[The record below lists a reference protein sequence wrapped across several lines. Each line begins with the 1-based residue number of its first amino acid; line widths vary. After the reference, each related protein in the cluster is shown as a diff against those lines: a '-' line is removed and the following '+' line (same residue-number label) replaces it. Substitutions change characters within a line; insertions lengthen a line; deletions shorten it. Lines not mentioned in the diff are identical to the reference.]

1 MLAVELVIVLLAIFL
16 GARLGGI
23 GIGFAGGLGV
33 LVLALIGVKP
43 GSIPFDVISIIMAV
57 IAAISAMQVAGGMD
71 YLVQQTEKLLRKNP
85 KHITIL
91 APIVT
96 YFLTIFA
103 GTGNISLSALP
114 VIAEVAKEQ
123 GIKPCRPL
131 STAVVS
137 AQIAITASPI
147 SAAVVYMSSVME
159 GHGVSYLHLLMV
171 VLPSTFLTIFAGTG
185 NISLSAL
192 PVIAEVAKEQGIKPC
207 RPLSTAVVSAQIA
220 ITASPISAAVVYMSS
235 VMEGHGVS
243 YLHLLM
249 VVLPSTFCAVLVMSL
264 LVTWLFDS
272 KLSDDPVYLK
282 RLEEGLIT
290 LRGNKELEIKPRAKA
305 SVLLFLLGVLCVVA
319 YAIINSPGLGLV
331 AKPLM
336 NTTNAILIIMLSV
349 ATLTTLL
356 CRVDTDQVLNS
367 STFKAG
373 MSACIC
379 ILGVAWLGDTFVQA
393 NIDWIKETAG
403 SVIQAHPWLL
413 AVIFFFC
420 SALLYSQAATAKAL
434 MPMALALNVS
444 PLTAVASF
452 AAVSGLFILPTY
464 PTLVAAVQMDD
475 TGTTRIG
482 RFVFNH
488 PFFIPGTIGVI
499 LAVVFGFLLGGLM
512 L

>member
-1 MLAVELVIVLLAIFL
+1 MLVVELIIVLLAIFL

-33 LVLALIGVKP
+33 LVLAAIGVKP
-43 GSIPFDVISIIMAV
+43 GNIPFDVISIIMAV
-57 IAAISAMQVAGGMD
+57 IAAISAMQVAGGLD
-71 YLVQQTEKLLRKNP
+71 YLVHQTEKLLRRNP
-85 KHITIL
+85 KYITIL

-103 GTGNISLSALP
+103 GTGNISLATLP

-123 GIKPCRPL
+123 GVKPCRPL

-159 GHGVSYLHLLMV
+159 GHGISYLHLLSV
-171 VLPSTFLTIFAGTG
+171 VIPST
-185 NISLSAL
+185 
-192 PVIAEVAKEQGIKPC
+192 
-207 RPLSTAVVSAQIA
+207 
-220 ITASPISAAVVYMSS
+220 
-235 VMEGHGVS
+235 
-243 YLHLLM
+243 LL
-249 VVLPSTFCAVLVMSL
+249 AVLVMSF
-264 LVTWLFDS
+264 LVTMLFNS
-272 KLSDDPVYLK
+272 KLSDDPIYRK
-282 RLEEGLIT
+282 RLEEGLVE
-290 LRGNKELEIKPRAKA
+290 LRGEKQIEIKSGAKT
-305 SVLLFLLGVLCVVA
+305 SVWLFLLGVVGVVI
-319 YAIINSPGLGLV
+319 YAIINSPSMGLV
-331 AKPLM
+331 EKPLM

-349 ATLTTLL
+349 ATLTTVI
-356 CRVDTDQVLNS
+356 CKVDTDNILNS

-379 ILGVAWLGDTFVQA
+379 ILGVAWLGDTFVSN
-393 NIDWIKETAG
+393 NIDWIKDTAG
-403 SVIQAHPWLL
+403 EVIQGHLL
-413 AVIFFFC
+413 AVIFFFA

-482 RFVFNH
+482 KFVFNH
-488 PFFIPGTIGVI
+488 PFFIPGTLGVA
-499 LAVVFGFLLGGLM
+499 LAVCFGFVLGSFM

>member
-1 MLAVELVIVLLAIFL
+1 MLALELVIVLLAIFL

-171 VLPSTFLTIFAGTG
+171 VI
-185 NISLSAL
+185 
-192 PVIAEVAKEQGIKPC
+192 
-207 RPLSTAVVSAQIA
+207 
-220 ITASPISAAVVYMSS
+220 
-235 VMEGHGVS
+235 
-243 YLHLLM
+243 
-249 VVLPSTFCAVLVMSL
+249 PSTFCAVLVMSL

-272 KLSDDPVYLK
+272 KLSNDPVYLK

-290 LRGNKELEIKPRAKA
+290 LRGNNALAIKPRAKA

-356 CRVDTDQVLNS
+356 CRVDTDMVLNS
-367 STFKAG
+367 STFQGRHERLYLYPRRRLAG
-373 MSACIC
+373 RYLRAGQHRLDQRDGRQRHSGAPVAAGGDLLLL
-379 ILGVAWLGDTFVQA
+379 LG
-393 NIDWIKETAG
+393 
-403 SVIQAHPWLL
+403 
-413 AVIFFFC
+413 
-420 SALLYSQAATAKAL
+420 
-434 MPMALALNVS
+434 
-444 PLTAVASF
+444 
-452 AAVSGLFILPTY
+452 AAVLAGRHRQGADADGAGAERIAADRRRLLRRRLRPVHPADLPNAGRRGADGRYRHHAHRPLRVQPSVLHSRHHGRDLRRGIRLPARQHHAVTLRPGLRP
-464 PTLVAAVQMDD
+464 
-475 TGTTRIG
+475 
-482 RFVFNH
+482 RFSFWR
-488 PFFIPGTIGVI
+488 
-499 LAVVFGFLLGGLM
+499 
-512 L
+512 

>member
-1 MLAVELVIVLLAIFL
+1 MLVLELVIVLLAIFL

-33 LVLALIGVKP
+33 LVLAAIGVAP
-43 GSIPFDVISIIMAV
+43 GKIPFDVISIIMAV

-71 YLVQQTEKLLRKNP
+71 YLVHQTEKVLRKNP

-96 YFLTIFA
+96 YLLTIFA

-171 VLPSTFLTIFAGTG
+171 VLPSTFL
-185 NISLSAL
+185 
-192 PVIAEVAKEQGIKPC
+192 
-207 RPLSTAVVSAQIA
+207 
-220 ITASPISAAVVYMSS
+220 
-235 VMEGHGVS
+235 
-243 YLHLLM
+243 
-249 VVLPSTFCAVLVMSL
+249 AVLVMSL
-264 LVTWLFDS
+264 IISWCFDS
-272 KLSDDPVYLK
+272 KLSNDPIYRK
-282 RLEEGLIT
+282 RLKEGLIT
-290 LRGNKELEIKPRAKA
+290 LRGDKQVEIKKGAQA
-305 SVLLFLLGVLCVVA
+305 SVWMFLLGVIAVVI
-319 YAIINSPGLGLV
+319 YAIVNSPSLGLV
-331 AKPLM
+331 EKPLM

-349 ATLTTLL
+349 ATLTTII
-356 CRVDTDQVLNS
+356 CRVDTDNVLNS

-379 ILGVAWLGDTFVQA
+379 ILGVAWLGDTFVSA

-403 SVIQAHPWLL
+403 TVIQNHPWLL
-413 AVIFFFC
+413 AVIFFFA

-482 RFVFNH
+482 KLVFNH
-488 PFFIPGTIGVI
+488 PFFIPGTLGVA
-499 LAVVFGFLLGGLM
+499 LSVCFGFLLGSVM

>member
-1 MLAVELVIVLLAIFL
+1 MLVLELVIVLLAIFL

-33 LVLALIGVKP
+33 LVLAAIGVAP
-43 GSIPFDVISIIMAV
+43 GKIPFDVISIIMAV

-71 YLVQQTEKLLRKNP
+71 YLVHQTEKVLRKNP
-85 KHITIL
+85 KYITIL

-96 YFLTIFA
+96 YLLTIFA

-159 GHGVSYLHLLMV
+159 GHGISYLHLLMV
-171 VLPSTFLTIFAGTG
+171 VLPSTFL
-185 NISLSAL
+185 
-192 PVIAEVAKEQGIKPC
+192 
-207 RPLSTAVVSAQIA
+207 
-220 ITASPISAAVVYMSS
+220 
-235 VMEGHGVS
+235 
-243 YLHLLM
+243 
-249 VVLPSTFCAVLVMSL
+249 AVLVMSL
-264 LVTWLFDS
+264 IVSWCFDS
-272 KLSDDPVYLK
+272 KLSNDPVYRK
-282 RLEEGLIT
+282 RLEEGLIA
-290 LRGNKELEIKPRAKA
+290 LRGDKQIEIKKGAQT
-305 SVLLFLLGVLCVVA
+305 SVWLFLLGVVAVVA
-319 YAIINSPGLGLV
+319 YAIINSPSLGLV

-349 ATLTTLL
+349 ATLTTII
-356 CRVDTDQVLNS
+356 CRVDTDNVLNS

-379 ILGVAWLGDTFVQA
+379 ILGVAWLGDTFVSA

-403 SVIQAHPWLL
+403 TVIQNHPWLL
-413 AVIFFFC
+413 AVIFFFA

-482 RFVFNH
+482 KLVFNH
-488 PFFIPGTIGVI
+488 PFFIPGTLGVA
-499 LAVVFGFLLGGLM
+499 LSVCFGFLLGSVM